1 MRKGFFEVRQEDITG
16 LHPNKQAL
24 FTFMFFLEEKLRD
37 LNTVLET
44 HDKERVTL
52 LNKKVSVE
60 DNIERIITLILNYDN
75 SH

>member
-24 FTFMFFLEEKLRD
+24 FTFMFFLEAKLRD
-37 LNTVLET
+37 LDNTLDR

-52 LNKKVSVE
+52 LNNKMRLE
-60 DNIERIITLILNYDN
+60 DNIETIITLILNYDN

>member
-37 LNTVLET
+37 LNTTLDT

-52 LNKKVSVE
+52 VNNKMRLE
-60 DNIERIITLILNYDN
+60 DNIETIISLILNYDN